1 MIRYGDIV
9 ERYYTYY
16 DKMRSKLD
24 FPPLHDVGLRNN
36 CYLYHAICDA
46 YATYGINATTA
57 IKRMKK

>member
-24 FPPLHDVGLRNN
+24 FPLCMVLVFEIIVIYIMLSAMHMPHMEPMQQRQ
-36 CYLYHAICDA
+36 
-46 YATYGINATTA
+46 
-57 IKRMKK
+57 